1 MNKNIKLIFKKRFIY
16 LFNSIYK
23 ERIFKGINNT
33 SLDELQDNRSFEP
46 ELLLLDRFIS
56 KGDIV
61 FDIGANIGEYT
72 FVFEKLAGAENVY
85 AFEPI
90 LKLFSNLKK
99 VFLKVNVFEL
109 ALTKKNV
116 VSSEFKIPNIGNSTY
131 DTRGKLDLSIV
142 EPGETNYSLVKVSCD
157 SIDNFVENNELKRIH
172 FIKIDVEG
180 HEFDVIK
187 GGKNAID
194 KFRPVLLVEIEQ
206 RHHDYDIS
214 EIFNYLSPYYSK
226 IEYFDLRLK
235 RFKSIKEFNSA
246 EMQDYSN
253 IKTQNYVNNF
263 WFYN

>member
-1 MNKNIKLIFKKRFIY
+1 MNKKIKLIIKKVVIY
-16 LFNSIYK
+16 FFNSIYK
-23 ERIFKGINNT
+23 QRTFKRINNT
-33 SLDELQDNRSFEP
+33 SLDELQDNRLFEP
-46 ELLLLDRFIS
+46 ELLLLDKFIS
-56 KGDIV
+56 KGDVV

-72 FVFEKLAGAENVY
+72 FVFEKLTGAENVY
-85 AFEPI
+85 SFEPI

-99 VFLKVNVFEL
+99 VFLKVNVFEI

-116 VSSEFKIPNIGNSTY
+116 VSSEFKIPKIGNSKY
-131 DTRGKLDLSIV
+131 DTRGKLDLNIV
-142 EPGETNYSLVKVSCD
+142 EPGETNYNLVKVSCD
-157 SIDNFVENNELKRIH
+157 SIDNFVKNNELKRIH

-187 GGKNAID
+187 GGKNAIE

-206 RHHDYDIS
+206 RHHDFSINK
-214 EIFNYLSPYYSK
+214 IFNYLSPYYSK

-235 RFKSIKEFNSA
+235 RFKSIKEFNVL

-253 IKTQNYVNNF
+253 IKTKNYVNNF